1 VKAQPLNADTI
12 DLQDEIDECGSPLVI
27 RALRDHITDVVTAK
41 KVIILTARIM
51 EYDNSNTSEVFEDY
65 ARNLF
70 RQQYFSQASVLKQ
83 VLQQILHEKLLT
95 PAQKSL
101 LIDSVCK
108 RFVETTSKGRTVSVV
123 YASALQP
130 SSRQQLAERDYNCR
144 NCR

>member
-83 VLQQILHEKLLT
+83 ALQQILHEKLLT

-101 LIDSVCK
+101 LIDSY
-108 RFVETTSKGRTVSVV
+108 G
-123 YASALQP
+123 L
-130 SSRQQLAERDYNCR
+130 
-144 NCR
+144 